1 MLMSI
6 TLEIGQRIRFYR
18 KKKGLSQEKLAEL
31 CDFHPT
37 YIGQLE
43 RGEKNASIESIY
55 RLTKGLE
62 ISITQLLEDIDTMEC
77 SNTNTSLEIYRLC
90 QQLPERKQK
99 AIKQILEEL
108 LEIME

>member
-1 MLMSI
+1 MSI
-6 TLEIGQRIRFYR
+6 TTEIGQRIRYYR

-55 RLTKGLE
+55 RLSIGLE
-62 ISITQLLEDIDTMEC
+62 IPITQLLEDIDTIER
-77 SNTNTSLEIYRLC
+77 TNNNISLEIYHLC
-90 QQLPERKQK
+90 QKLPEKKQNAVK
-99 AIKQILEEL
+99 KILEEIL
-108 LEIME
+108 DILE

>member
-1 MLMSI
+1 MSI
-6 TLEIGQRIRFYR
+6 TTEIGQRIRFYR
-18 KKKGLSQEKLAEL
+18 KKKGLSQERLAEL

-62 ISITQLLEDIDTMEC
+62 IPITQLLEDIDTMERSC
-77 SNTNTSLEIYRLC
+77 NVSLEIYHLC
-90 QQLPERKQK
+90 QKLPEKKQK
-99 AIKQILEEL
+99 AIKKILEE
-108 LEIME
+108 IMEIWD